1 MRTQEQ
7 TNRFKDA
14 DWLPKNKEAVLVGGA
29 GGIGSW
35 VTFFLTKIGFNAYL
49 YDFDTVE
56 THNLGGQ
63 LFKQDAV
70 GKPKVE
76 AVREVVEE
84 YCGVQIST
92 FQQMILKGRTNQVQE
107 KIIET
112 SPGHMY
118 CVSAFDN
125 MEARKTMFNT
135 WKKFALLYPETA
147 IFIDGRLEL
156 ESFQIFC
163 VTPDK
168 IADYEKHLFSD
179 SIIEEAACTLKQ
191 TSHTAAMIATTMTAF
206 LTNHIANLNLDIK
219 LREVPFFYEFVSPMA
234 MTNIQ
239 M

>member
-63 LFKQDAV
+63 LFKQNAV

-92 FQQMILKGRTNQVQE
+92 FQE
-107 KIIET
+107 KITET

-163 VTPDK
+163 VTPDR

-179 SIIEEAACTLKQ
+179 SVIEEFIKTIDTSKLKNKMQ
-191 TSHTAAMIATTMTAF
+191 IVGMVKKKFGENNVDTEIVKSVIER
-206 LTNHIANLNLDIK
+206 I
-219 LREVPFFYEFVSPMA
+219 
-234 MTNIQ
+234 
-239 M
+239 

>member
-1 MRTQEQ
+1 
-7 TNRFKDA
+7 
-14 DWLPKNKEAVLVGGA
+14 
-29 GGIGSW
+29 
-35 VTFFLTKIGFNAYL
+35 
-49 YDFDTVE
+49 
-56 THNLGGQ
+56 
-63 LFKQDAV
+63 
-70 GKPKVE
+70 
-76 AVREVVEE
+76 
-84 YCGVQIST
+84 
-92 FQQMILKGRTNQVQE
+92 
-107 KIIET
+107 
-112 SPGHMY
+112 
-118 CVSAFDN
+118 

-163 VTPDK
+163 VTPDR

-179 SIIEEAACTLKQ
+179 SVIEEAACTLKQ

>member
-70 GKPKVE
+70 GKSKVE

-84 YCGVQIST
+84 YCGVQISA
-92 FQQMILKGRTNQVQE
+92 FQE
-107 KIIET
+107 KITET

-118 CVSAFDN
+118 CISAFDN

-163 VTPDK
+163 VTPDR

-179 SIIEEAACTLKQ
+179 SVIEEAACTLKQ

>member
-14 DWLPKNKEAVLVGGA
+14 DWLPKNREAVLVGGA

-70 GKPKVE
+70 GKSKVE

-84 YCGVQIST
+84 YCGVEIST
-92 FQQMILKGRTNQVQE
+92 FQE
-107 KIIET
+107 KITET

-125 MEARKTMFNT
+125 FSFKLLMF
-135 WKKFALLYPETA
+135 
-147 IFIDGRLEL
+147 
-156 ESFQIFC
+156 S
-163 VTPDK
+163 
-168 IADYEKHLFSD
+168 S
-179 SIIEEAACTLKQ
+179 
-191 TSHTAAMIATTMTAF
+191 
-206 LTNHIANLNLDIK
+206 
-219 LREVPFFYEFVSPMA
+219 
-234 MTNIQ
+234 
-239 M
+239 